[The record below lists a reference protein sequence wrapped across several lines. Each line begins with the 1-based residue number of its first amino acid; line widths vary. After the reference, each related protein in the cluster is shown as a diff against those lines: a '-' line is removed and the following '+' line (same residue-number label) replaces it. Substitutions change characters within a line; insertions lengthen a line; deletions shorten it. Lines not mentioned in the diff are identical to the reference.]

1 MNTSLNLLKSDFTT
15 ILKLLFSAKKQV
27 LISVPNITSEIAHSL
42 VSTFLKG
49 IDVLLFLEFSENTYR
64 NGYGDIEAIDIIQKT
79 NIRILN
85 KNGFNIYFFIIDDF
99 GYFYFPKSSFHEK
112 EGIAFDLFPMTYEQI
127 LQIKIL
133 LRVHVDEDEDTID
146 KVLEQISTDQLN
158 EISSAIKIIGEE
170 EQKFVLKKLSTNPPL
185 KPYFARTLDVY
196 KAKFQYVDL
205 KFKGANI
212 NSTKVKLPAKALPFK
227 DNKLKNAI
235 EANLK
240 LFTNLSEKDFLN
252 DFFEIK
258 DKIKELRDKYLF
270 HIKIRDKSILPRD
283 QRIEFENEIKSIVDD
298 ISETKTKILNKLQG
312 EINNARK
319 GIENSL
325 YDFLLANPPDNSN
338 NLFDDV
344 LEDNIKYEV
353 SKIITKIKFPD
364 ASSLL
369 DDMKLDYYYYD
380 ITWEDLNNK
389 DFQNEMLEKHL
400 LSENEKTYIDSLAI
414 EAKVDK

>member
-1 MNTSLNLLKSDFTT
+1 MNNTLNLLKSEFTT
-15 ILKLLFSAKKQV
+15 VLDLLFSAKKQV
-27 LISVPNITSEIAHSL
+27 VISVPNITTEIAHSL
-42 VSTFLKG
+42 VTTFSKG

-79 NIRILN
+79 DIRILN
-85 KNGFNIYFFIIDDF
+85 KNGFNIYFYIIDDF

-112 EGIAFDLFPMTYEQI
+112 EGIAYDLFPMTYEQI

-133 LRVHVDEDEDTID
+133 LRVQVDEDEDKID
-146 KVLEQISTDQLN
+146 KIIEQISTEQLN
-158 EISSAIKIIGEE
+158 EISSAIKIIGEK
-170 EQKFVLKKLSTNPPL
+170 EQKSVLKKLSTNPPL

-258 DKIKELRDKYLF
+258 DKIKVLREKYLF
-270 HIKIRDKSILPRD
+270 HIKIRDKSILQRD

-319 GIENSL
+319 GIEKSL

-338 NLFDDV
+338 NLFGDI
-344 LEDNIKYEV
+344 LEDNIRYEV

-369 DDMKLDYYYYD
+369 DEMKLDYYYYD

-389 DFQNEMLEKHL
+389 DFQNEMLEKEL
-400 LSENEKTYIDSLAI
+400 LSENEKAYIDSLAI

>member
-1 MNTSLNLLKSDFTT
+1 MNNTLNLLKSEFTT
-15 ILKLLFSAKKQV
+15 VLNLLFRAKKQV
-27 LISVPNITSEIAHSL
+27 VISVPNITSEIAHSL
-42 VSTFLKG
+42 VTTFSKG
-49 IDVLLFLEFSENTYR
+49 IDVQLFLEFSENTYR
-64 NGYGDIEAIDIIQKT
+64 NGYGDIEAIDILQKA

-112 EGIAFDLFPMTYEQI
+112 EGIAYDLFPMTYEQI
-127 LQIKIL
+127 LQIKL
-133 LRVHVDEDEDTID
+133 LLKVQVDEDEDTID
-146 KVLEQISTDQLN
+146 KVIEQISTEQLN

-170 EQKFVLKKLSTNPPL
+170 EQKSVLKKLSINPPL
-185 KPYFARTLDVY
+185 KPYFARTLEVY

-212 NSTKVKLPAKALPFK
+212 NSTKVKLPANALPFK

-258 DKIKELRDKYLF
+258 DKIKVLREKYLF
-270 HIKIRDKSILPRD
+270 HIKIRDKSILQKN
-283 QRIEFENEIKSIVDD
+283 QRIEFENEIKSIVDE
-298 ISETKTKILNKLQG
+298 ILETKTKILNKLQG

-319 GIENSL
+319 GIEKSL
-325 YDFLLANPPDNSN
+325 YDFLLANPPENTN

-344 LEDNIKYEV
+344 LEEKIKYEV

-389 DFQNEMLEKHL
+389 DFQNEMLEKEL
-400 LSENEKTYIDSLAI
+400 LTENEKAYIDSLAI
-414 EAKVDK
+414 EANVNK